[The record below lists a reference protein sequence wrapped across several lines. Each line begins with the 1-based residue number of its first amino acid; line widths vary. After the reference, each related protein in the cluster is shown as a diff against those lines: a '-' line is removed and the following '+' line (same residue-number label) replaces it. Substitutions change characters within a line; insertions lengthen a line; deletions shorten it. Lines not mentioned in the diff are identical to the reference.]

1 MRHFFVFLLFSNVK
15 YLNGNIFKGK
25 DAFVKCAEIF
35 LVAKKPL
42 FAKTYYLKS
51 FK

>member
-1 MRHFFVFLLFSNVK
+1 ME
-15 YLNGNIFKGK
+15 IDFKLSMGK

-42 FAKTYYLKS
+42 FAKTYYLKF

>member
-1 MRHFFVFLLFSNVK
+1 ME
-15 YLNGNIFKGK
+15 IDFKSSMGK

-42 FAKTYYLKS
+42 FAKTYYLKF

>member
-1 MRHFFVFLLFSNVK
+1 METDLKSSM
-15 YLNGNIFKGK
+15 GK

-42 FAKTYYLKS
+42 FAKTYYLKF